1 MFKLFPLVIYT
12 DGATEGYLKNGN
24 INLDDLVIIKLE
36 MEKNLKIGIIGAG
49 IQGVC
54 NALFLQ
60 KKGYQVT
67 LFDKDEPGNL
77 SASYGNAGHFSPYAS
92 IPLNR
97 PDILTDVPAMLLS
110 SSGPLAV
117 KWNYVP
123 KMIPW
128 FLKFLKNCSTKN
140 MMHTAK
146 YMHQILDLALPAYDE
161 LFDEIDLSGL
171 VENKGI
177 MYIWND
183 QNLKSREL
191 EINIRNEIGAEQQL
205 LNQKEIHDLEPN
217 IKKIYHAGVFYKKAR
232 HARNPKKIL
241 LKLLDLFLKK
251 DGKFLKLNVQ
261 DITFDNE
268 KPILKSDVQTFI
280 FDRVV
285 IACGAFSKKLTD
297 KLDEKIPLDTE
308 RGYHVHFKGCDHLV
322 SRPVVFTNR
331 GFGMTPM
338 EQGLRVV
345 GTVEFGGLEN
355 PLSKGRIK
363 NLVNNAKYMLD
374 GLPEHEDEWLGFRPT
389 LPDYLPVIG
398 PSKNYKNVFYSFGH
412 HHLGWTLAAISGKI
426 ISNMIANKN
435 TNLNLEPYSSKR
447 F

>member
-1 MFKLFPLVIYT
+1 M
-12 DGATEGYLKNGN
+12 A
-24 INLDDLVIIKLE
+24 
-36 MEKNLKIGIIGAG
+36 NLKIGIIGGG

-60 KKGYQVT
+60 KKGFEVT
-67 LFDKDEPGNL
+67 LFDRDDPG
-77 SASYGNAGHFSPYAS
+77 SQAASYGNAGHFSPYAS
-92 IPLNR
+92 VPVNR

-110 SSGPLAV
+110 STGPLAL

-128 FLKFLKNCSTKN
+128 FLKFIKNCSKKN

-161 LFDEIDLSGL
+161 LFEEVDLSGL

-191 EINIRNEIGAEQQL
+191 EINIRNEIGAEQEL
-205 LNQKEIHDLEPN
+205 LSKSEIHDLEPN
-217 IKKIYHAGVFYKKAR
+217 IKNIYHAGVFYKKAR
-232 HARNPKKIL
+232 HARNPGKIWV
-241 LKLLDLFLKK
+241 KLFENFLKK
-251 DGKFLKLNVQ
+251 GGKFLKLNIQ
-261 DITFDNE
+261 NLDFDENNPVVRTE
-268 KPILKSDVQTFI
+268 TQRFI
-280 FDRVV
+280 FDKLV
-285 IACGAFSKKLTD
+285 ICCGAFSKKLTD
-297 KLDEKIPLDTE
+297 KLHENIPLDTE
-308 RGYHVHFKGCDHLV
+308 RGYHIHFKDFDHLI
-322 SRPVVFTNR
+322 SRPVVFQNR

-355 PLSKGRIK
+355 PISKSRIK
-363 NLVNNAKYMLD
+363 NLVDNAKYLLD
-374 GLPEHEDEWLGFRPT
+374 GLPDHHHDEWLGFRPT

-398 PSKNYKNVFYSFGH
+398 PSKNYNNVFYSFGH

-426 ISNMIANKN
+426 ISKMISKEN
-435 TNLNLEPYSSKR
+435 TNLDLKPYSSLR
-447 F
+447 FS

>member
-1 MFKLFPLVIYT
+1 MS
-12 DGATEGYLKNGN
+12 E
-24 INLDDLVIIKLE
+24 
-36 MEKNLKIGIIGAG
+36 NLKIGIVGAG

-54 NALFLQ
+54 SALFLQ
-60 KKGYQVT
+60 KKGYEVT
-67 LFDKDEPGNL
+67 LFDRDEPGSS

-97 PDILTDVPAMLLS
+97 PDILLDIPAMLFS
-110 SSGPLAV
+110 STGPLAL
-117 KWNYVP
+117 KWNYVL

-146 YMHQILDLALPAYDE
+146 YMHQILDIALPAYDE
-161 LFDEIDLSGL
+161 LFEEIDLSGL

-241 LKLLDLFLKK
+241 LKLFDLFLKK
-251 DGKFLKLNVQ
+251 DGKFLKLN
-261 DITFDNE
+261 IKNLEFDGE
-268 KPILKSDVQTFI
+268 KPILKSDAQTFI
-280 FDRVV
+280 FDRIV

-308 RGYHVHFKGCDHLV
+308 RGYHIHFKNCDHLI

-338 EQGLRVV
+338 EQKLRVV

-412 HHLGWTLAAISGKI
+412 HHLGWTLGAISGKI
-426 ISNMIANKN
+426 I
-435 TNLNLEPYSSKR
+435 